1 MPSVRCRQATTPE
14 GWPAAGKPE
23 ILAGLEET
31 STKLASA
38 TGPEM
43 EADFESLGPTL
54 PAQEHEPLRRVN
66 TALTGLLAVAES
78 ADVAPSLDVL
88 ASAERWQAAHKDAL
102 AGWKNLL
109 EQVRAGLNP
118 RLEKENLKP
127 LIAK

>member
-1 MPSVRCRQATTPE
+1 VPGGRPAT
-14 GWPAAGKPE
+14 GKPE
-23 ILAGLEET
+23 ILAALVET
-31 STKLASA
+31 TAKLQSA
-38 TGPEM
+38 AGREA

-78 ADVAPSLDVL
+78 ADLAPSLDVL
-88 ASAERWQAAHKDAL
+88 AATERWQAAHKDAL

-109 EQVRAGLNP
+109 EQIRAGLNP